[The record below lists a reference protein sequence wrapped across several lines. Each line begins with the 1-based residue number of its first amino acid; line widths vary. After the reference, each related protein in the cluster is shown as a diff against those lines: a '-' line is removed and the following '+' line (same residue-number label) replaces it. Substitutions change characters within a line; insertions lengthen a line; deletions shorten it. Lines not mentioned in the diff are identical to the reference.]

1 MGIRF
6 KDEISARELSELIEW
21 EKKNRAKR
29 IKAAK
34 NKLEAMLA
42 ELTPMEF
49 MEELL
54 LRRLTGVLVLV
65 DADEL
70 GGDLENLADCNAQIF
85 STDDVSEAMMPAF
98 FQHAMAQLHAGQEVP
113 HLRRQYGTDEDD

>member
-1 MGIRF
+1 MPEDPGTNR
-6 KDEISARELSELIEW
+6 ARGAEVMTDDELSTALEDNELD
-21 EKKNRAKR
+21 A
-29 IKAAK
+29 
-34 NKLEAMLA
+34 LEIDSQLDGDS
-42 ELTPMEF
+42 LEF

-70 GGDLENLADCNAQIF
+70 GGELENLADCNAQIF